1 MSPEDH
7 YIACGNAEYNYM
19 TYDVFY
25 FLVSGMA
32 YQYGLKSLANI
43 NELGIY
49 ECYKE
54 WYETKAYDWQ
64 KFLCDAYGYLNIDKQ
79 FKNQKEQLVHHI
91 TKNVLLSKIQNKKI
105 EIKNKPLT
113 LLSVFNNDIIDVNPK
128 EKHLTKIDFEKFD
141 YDNTTELTY
150 VNKFFVNNNFMVM
163 VNNLLKNLSKYDKET
178 YWLDFEK
185 AAFFQHKSFEKIK
198 KESMRQLI
206 LMEEGC
212 YLPDE
217 DYLDDYKEKSSYLM
231 ESMQIDKTKEE
242 KYIKKAIKKG
252 LKTLSNLISNKNAN
266 AFVSGDG
273 FVIEGNKFNFFF
285 KKNRGYNTIWEH
297 TKNPISRHIPYQLE
311 ILSKDNVLL
320 CEICVVFPDTPIID
334 QLIAAILYIQSGNE
348 EELIKT
354 GNIMNATDAYY
365 DNECIKKIHNKMPP
379 QLNEIRNLIENE
391 SDGEK
396 AYSKIKLEIFEKIKI
411 ETYYK
416 SMGILSGFPNL
427 KCDFFAKDIVFDEVM
442 HYFIHQNQNNKTIKD
457 KLNEFN
463 QQKMILSF
471 K

>member
-32 YQYGLKSLANI
+32 YKYGLNSLVNI

-79 FKNQKEQLVHHI
+79 FQNQKEQLVHHI
-91 TKNVLLSKIQNKKI
+91 TKNVLLNRIQNKKI
-105 EIKNKPLT
+105 EIKDEPLNE
-113 LLSVFNNDIIDVNPK
+113 LSVFKNNILVIDSK
-128 EKHLTKIDFEKFD
+128 KKYFEKIDFEKFD

-150 VNKFFVNNNFMVM
+150 INKFSVNNNYMVM
-163 VNNLLKNLSKYDKET
+163 VNNLLKNLSKYDKKT
-178 YWLDFEK
+178 YWEDFEK
-185 AAFFQHKSFEKIK
+185 AAFFQHEAFEEIK
-198 KESMRQLI
+198 KEDMRRLI
-206 LMEEGC
+206 LMEEG

-217 DYLDDYKEKSSYLM
+217 DYLDRSKEESSYLM
-231 ESMQIDKTKEE
+231 ESMQIDKSKEE

-252 LKTLSNLISNKNAN
+252 LKTLSSLVTNKNAN

-273 FVIEGNKFNFFF
+273 FQIDGENFNFFF
-285 KKNRGYNTIWEH
+285 KKNRHSNTIWEH
-297 TKNPISRHIPYQLE
+297 TKNPISSHIPYQLE
-311 ILSKDNVLL
+311 ILNKDNVLL
-320 CEICVVFPDTPIID
+320 CEICVFFPDTPIID

-348 EELIKT
+348 EELIKA

-365 DNECIKKIHNKMPP
+365 DNECITKIHNKMPP
-379 QLNEIRNLIENE
+379 QLNEIRNLLENE

-396 AYSKIKLEIFEKIKI
+396 AYSKIKSEIFEKIKI

-427 KCDFFAKDIVFDEVM
+427 KCDFFEKDIVFDEVM
-442 HYFIHQNQNNKTIKD
+442 HYFIHQSKNNKIIED
-457 KLNEFN
+457 KLNRFS
-463 QQKMILSF
+463 QQQMTLSF